1 MAQDTL
7 VEIKCRLCLE
17 KGLDMVDILSVE
29 RMSEKVHSFL
39 QIEVSIRYEIRL
51 VLGRL
56 PFHSSSHFH

>member
-39 QIEVSIRYEIRL
+39 QIEVSIRLCCPSTR
-51 VLGRL
+51 
-56 PFHSSSHFH
+56 PSAFP